1 MDQGVEKIQMRKNE
15 ELKKT
20 ERELGVED
28 LKGSKEEVSKKESKK
43 EIKKEKNEKKSLNLP
58 KGITRCSDGRYQ
70 ARYTYEGH
78 RYCLYGRDVKELEE
92 RLNNAKYEIQHG
104 IYAKEERISLNTW
117 YETWINEYKS
127 MTVKQGTV
135 ESYECMYLYY
145 VRPVL
150 GKKLIKDIRGEHIQ
164 KLYNDLSRDGYSK
177 STISLIHVLLGA
189 MFKQALK
196 NELIKKNPVD
206 LTTLP
211 RAEKKKER
219 RVLTLNE
226 QEILLKEITGHE
238 LEPVIRLSLATGL
251 RVGEVTGLEWCDVD
265 FDKKEITVRGTLK
278 CTRKGME
285 YYKDTPKTNKST
297 RSIPLL
303 DNIELMLKRYRIIQ
317 KEHKLS
323 MGSDWKPIE
332 GLEDL
337 VFLREDGKPFSGQ
350 HIRQQLVHIV
360 DDINKKYYSKKS
372 SSKEKLLEDKF
383 DYFTPHALRHTF
395 ATRALEN
402 GIPPKV
408 VQEILGHSSITMTL
422 DLYTHVLPQTKAQE
436 MKKLEALM

>member
-1 MDQGVEKIQMRKNE
+1 MDQGVEKVQMRKNE
-15 ELKKT
+15 GLKKT
-20 ERELGVED
+20 ESKLGVEN
-28 LKGSKEEVSKKESKK
+28 LQGSKEEVR
-43 EIKKEKNEKKSLNLP
+43 KKEKNEKKSLNLP

-145 VRPVL
+145 VKPVL

-164 KLYNDLSRDGYSK
+164 KLYNDLSRNGYSK

-219 RVLTLNE
+219 RVLTLKE

-303 DNIELMLKRYRIIQ
+303 DNMELMLKRYRIIQ

-332 GLEDL
+332 VLEDL

-360 DDINKKYYSKKS
+360 DGINEKYYSDKIIGKGNDKKG
-372 SSKEKLLEDKF
+372 KYE
-383 DYFTPHALRHTF
+383 YFTPHTLRHTF

-422 DLYTHVLPQTKAQE
+422 DLYTHVLPQTKAEE
-436 MKKLEALM
+436 MKKLTMIF

>member
-1 MDQGVEKIQMRKNE
+1 MEQGVGKVQMRKKE
-15 ELKKT
+15 EQVKLKKDSDVKK
-20 ERELGVED
+20 LKD
-28 LKGSKEEVSKKESKK
+28 LQGSKEVVKKKERK
-43 EIKKEKNEKKSLNLP
+43 EKKSLNLP

-92 RLNNAKYEIQHG
+92 RFNNAKYEIQHG
-104 IYAKEERISLNTW
+104 IYAKEERISLNSW
-117 YETWINEYKS
+117 YETWLNEYKS
-127 MTVKQGTV
+127 MTVKKGTV
-135 ESYECMYLYY
+135 ESYECMYHYY
-145 VRPVL
+145 VGPAL
-150 GKKLIKDIRGEHIQ
+150 GKKFLKDIRGEHIQ
-164 KLYNDLSRDGYSK
+164 KLYNDLSRSGYSK

-189 MFKQALK
+189 MFKQAVK
-196 NELIKKNPVD
+196 NELVRKNPVD

-211 RAEKKKER
+211 RGEKKKER
-219 RVLTLNE
+219 RVLTLKE
-226 QEILLKEITGHE
+226 QEILLKEISGHE
-238 LEPVIRLSLATGL
+238 LEPLIRLSLATGL
-251 RVGEVTGLEWCDVD
+251 RVGEVTGLEWCDID

-285 YYKDTPKTNKST
+285 YYKDTPKTDKSN

-303 DNIELMLKRYRIIQ
+303 ANIELMLKRYRIVQ

-323 MGSDWKPIE
+323 MGSDWKPME

-337 VFLREDGKPFSGQ
+337 VFLREGGKPFSGQ

-360 DDINKKYYSKKS
+360 DSINEKYFSKNSMGKD
-372 SSKEKLLEDKF
+372 KGMDEKFE
-383 DYFTPHALRHTF
+383 YFTPHTLRHTF

-422 DLYTHVLPQTKAQE
+422 DLYTHVLPQTKAEE
-436 MKKLEALM
+436 MKKMMMLI

>member
-1 MDQGVEKIQMRKNE
+1 MELGVCEEQMRKTD
-15 ELKKT
+15 KT
-20 ERELGVED
+20 DKNSLTKTVGRKED
-28 LKGSKEEVSKKESKK
+28 LK
-43 EIKKEKNEKKSLNLP
+43 KEKKVLNLP

-104 IYAKEERISLNTW
+104 LYAKEERISLNSWYKTW
-117 YETWINEYKS
+117 LSEYKA
-127 MTVKQGTV
+127 MTVKKGTV
-135 ESYECMYLYY
+135 ESYECMYQYY
-145 VRPVL
+145 VGPVL
-150 GKKLIKDIRGEHIQ
+150 GKKMLKDIRGEHIQ
-164 KLYNDLSRDGYSK
+164 KLYNDLSRNGYSR

-189 MFKQALK
+189 MFKQAMK

-211 RAEKKKER
+211 RGEKKKER
-219 RVLTLNE
+219 RVLTLGE

-238 LEPVIRLSLATGL
+238 LEPLIRLSLATGL
-251 RVGEVTGLEWCDVD
+251 RVGEVTGLEWRDID
-265 FDKKEITVRGTLK
+265 FERKEIIVRGTLK

-285 YYKDTPKTNKST
+285 YYKDTPKTDKSS

-303 DNIELMLKRYRIIQ
+303 PNVELMLKRYRIVQ

-323 MGSDWKPIE
+323 LGSDWKPIS

-337 VFLREDGKPFSGQ
+337 VFLREDGKPFAGQ

-360 DDINKKYYSKKS
+360 DGINEKYFSNKGKS
-372 SSKEKLLEDKF
+372 KLLEDKF
-383 DYFTPHALRHTF
+383 EYFTPHTLRHTF

-422 DLYTHVLPQTKAQE
+422 DLYTHVLPQTKAEE
-436 MKKLEALM
+436 MKKLEMIM

>member
-1 MDQGVEKIQMRKNE
+1 MERGVRKVQMRKE
-15 ELKKT
+15 EKMKA
-20 ERELGVED
+20 
-28 LKGSKEEVSKKESKK
+28 KK
-43 EIKKEKNEKKSLNLP
+43 EIGVENLKDLQGSEEKARKKDKKEKKSLNLP

-104 IYAKEERISLNTW
+104 IYAKEERILLNSW

-127 MTVKQGTV
+127 MTVKKGTV
-135 ESYECMYLYY
+135 ESYECMYNYY
-145 VRPVL
+145 VGPAL
-150 GKKLIKDIRGEHIQ
+150 GKKLLKDIRGEHIQ
-164 KLYNDLSRDGYSK
+164 KLYNDLSRSGYSK

-189 MFKQALK
+189 MFKQAVK
-196 NELIKKNPVD
+196 NELVKKNPVD

-211 RAEKKKER
+211 RGEKKKER
-219 RVLTLNE
+219 RVLTLKE

-238 LEPVIRLSLATGL
+238 LEPIIKLSLATGL
-251 RVGEVTGLEWCDVD
+251 RVGEVTGLEWRDID
-265 FDKKEITVRGTLK
+265 FDKNEISVRGTLK

-285 YYKDTPKTNKST
+285 YYKDTPKTDKSS

-303 DNIELMLKRYRIIQ
+303 ANIELMLKRYRIIQ

-360 DDINKKYYSKKS
+360 DDINEKYFSKKTMG
-372 SSKEKLLEDKF
+372 KDKIMNEKF
-383 DYFTPHALRHTF
+383 DYFTPHTLRHTF

-422 DLYTHVLPQTKAQE
+422 DLYTHVLPQTKAEE
-436 MKKLEALM
+436 MKKLMTIL

>member
-1 MDQGVEKIQMRKNE
+1 MEQGVKVQMRKKE
-15 ELKKT
+15 ELKNAKKGLG
-20 ERELGVED
+20 EEELQ
-28 LKGSKEEVSKKESKK
+28 GSKEERN
-43 EIKKEKNEKKSLNLP
+43 KKEKKEKRSLNLP
-58 KGITRCSDGRYQ
+58 KGITKCSDGRYQ

-104 IYAKEERISLNTW
+104 IYAKEERISLNSW
-117 YETWINEYKS
+117 YDIWLNEYKS
-127 MTVKQGTV
+127 MTVKKGTV
-135 ESYECMYLYY
+135 ESYECMYKYY
-145 VRPVL
+145 VGPVL
-150 GKKLIKDIRGEHIQ
+150 GKKLLKDIRGEHIQ
-164 KLYNDLSRDGYSK
+164 KLYNDLSRNGYSK

-196 NELIKKNPVD
+196 NELIKKNPVT

-211 RAEKKKER
+211 RGEKKKER
-219 RVLTLNE
+219 RVLSINE
-226 QEILLKEITGHE
+226 QELLLQEIKGHE
-238 LEPVIRLSLATGL
+238 LEPLIRLSLATGL
-251 RVGEVTGLEWCDVD
+251 RVGEVTGLEWSDID
-265 FDKKEITVRGTLK
+265 FEKKEIMVRGTLK

-285 YYKDTPKTNKST
+285 YYKDTPKTDKSS

-303 DNIELMLKRYRIIQ
+303 FNIEIMLKRYRIIQ
-317 KEHKLS
+317 KEYKLS
-323 MGSDWKPIE
+323 VGSNWKPMN
-332 GLEDL
+332 GLENL
-337 VFLREDGKPFSGQ
+337 VFLRDDGKPFSGQ

-360 DDINKKYYSKKS
+360 DRINEKYFSNTNLDHS
-372 SSKEKLLEDKF
+372 NDMNDKF
-383 DYFTPHALRHTF
+383 EYFTPHTLRHTF

-436 MKKLEALM
+436 MKKIEALM

>member
-1 MDQGVEKIQMRKNE
+1 MKQEVGEVLMRKKE

-20 ERELGVED
+20 KNEFIVEIQQ
-28 LKGSKEEVSKKESKK
+28 GNKEEGNN
-43 EIKKEKNEKKSLNLP
+43 KEKNKKKSLNLP

-70 ARYTYEGH
+70 ARYTYEGR

-104 IYAKEERISLNTW
+104 TYAKEERIILNSW
-117 YETWINEYKS
+117 YETWLNEYKS
-127 MTVKQGTV
+127 MTVKKGTV
-135 ESYECMYLYY
+135 ESYECMYNYY
-145 VRPVL
+145 VKPVMGNKML
-150 GKKLIKDIRGEHIQ
+150 KDIRGEHIQ
-164 KLYNDLSRDGYSK
+164 KLYNDLSRSGYSK

-211 RAEKKKER
+211 RGEKKKER

-238 LEPVIRLSLATGL
+238 LEPLIRLSLATGL
-251 RVGEVTGLEWCDVD
+251 RVGEVTGLEWCDID
-265 FDKKEITVRGTLK
+265 FDKKEVIVRGTLK

-285 YYKDTPKTNKST
+285 YYKDTPKTDKSS
-297 RSIPLL
+297 RSIPMLSS
-303 DNIELMLKRYRIIQ
+303 IELMLKRYRIIQ
-317 KEHKLS
+317 MEHKLS

-360 DDINKKYYSKKS
+360 DSINEKYFSKKS
-372 SSKEKLLEDKF
+372 IGKDKGKDEKFE
-383 DYFTPHALRHTF
+383 YFTPHTLRHTF

-422 DLYTHVLPQTKAQE
+422 DLYTHVLPQTKAEE
-436 MKKLEALM
+436 MKKLTMIY

>member
-1 MDQGVEKIQMRKNE
+1 MKQGVGKVLMRKKE
-15 ELKKT
+15 EKKNAKKDF
-20 ERELGVED
+20 GVEN
-28 LKGSKEEVSKKESKK
+28 LQGSKEEVKKK
-43 EIKKEKNEKKSLNLP
+43 EKKSLNLP

-104 IYAKEERISLNTW
+104 IYAKEERISLNSW
-117 YETWINEYKS
+117 YETWLNEYKS
-127 MTVKQGTV
+127 MTVKKGTV
-135 ESYECMYLYY
+135 ESYECMYNYY
-145 VRPVL
+145 VGPAL
-150 GKKLIKDIRGEHIQ
+150 GKKLLKDIRGEHIQ
-164 KLYNDLSRDGYSK
+164 KLYNDLSRSGYSK

-189 MFKQALK
+189 MFKQAVK
-196 NELIKKNPVD
+196 NELVKKNPVE

-211 RAEKKKER
+211 RGEKKKER

-226 QEILLKEITGHE
+226 QEILLKEITGNE
-238 LEPVIRLSLATGL
+238 LEPLIRLSLATGL
-251 RVGEVTGLEWCDVD
+251 RVGEVTGLEWCDID
-265 FDKKEITVRGTLK
+265 FEKKEITVRGTLK

-285 YYKDTPKTNKST
+285 YYKDTPKTDKSS

-303 DNIELMLKRYRIIQ
+303 ASIELMLKRYRIVQ

-323 MGSDWKPIE
+323 MGSDWKPME

-337 VFLREDGKPFSGQ
+337 VFLRADGKPFSGQ

-360 DDINKKYYSKKS
+360 DNINEKYFSKNSMGKD
-372 SSKEKLLEDKF
+372 KGMDEKFE
-383 DYFTPHALRHTF
+383 YFTPHTLRHTF

-422 DLYTHVLPQTKAQE
+422 DLYTHVLPQTKAEE
-436 MKKLEALM
+436 MKKLMSII

>member
-1 MDQGVEKIQMRKNE
+1 MEQGVGKVQMRKKE
-15 ELKKT
+15 EKMNARKDF
-20 ERELGVED
+20 GVEN
-28 LKGSKEEVSKKESKK
+28 LLVSKEEAKKK
-43 EIKKEKNEKKSLNLP
+43 EKKSLNLP

-104 IYAKEERISLNTW
+104 MYAKEERISLNSW
-117 YETWINEYKS
+117 YETWLNEYKS
-127 MTVKQGTV
+127 MTVKKGTV
-135 ESYECMYLYY
+135 ESYECMYNYY
-145 VRPVL
+145 VGPAL
-150 GKKLIKDIRGEHIQ
+150 GKKLLKDIRGEHIQ
-164 KLYNDLSRDGYSK
+164 KLYNDLSRNGYSK

-189 MFKQALK
+189 MFKQAVK
-196 NELIKKNPVD
+196 NELVKKNPVD

-211 RAEKKKER
+211 RGEKKKER

-238 LEPVIRLSLATGL
+238 LEPMIKLSLATGL
-251 RVGEVTGLEWCDVD
+251 RVGEVTGLEWRDID
-265 FDKKEITVRGTLK
+265 FDKNEITVRGTLK

-285 YYKDTPKTNKST
+285 YYKDTPKTDKSN

-303 DNIELMLKRYRIIQ
+303 ANIELMLKRYRIVQ

-323 MGSDWKPIE
+323 MGSDWKPME

-337 VFLREDGKPFSGQ
+337 VFLREGGKPFSGQ

-360 DDINKKYYSKKS
+360 DSINEKYFSKNSMGKD
-372 SSKEKLLEDKF
+372 KGMDEKFE
-383 DYFTPHALRHTF
+383 YFTPHTLRHTF

-422 DLYTHVLPQTKAQE
+422 DLYTHVLPQTKAEE
-436 MKKLEALM
+436 MKKMMMLI